1 MYNRLAAARRRYL
14 RTHKNGIYTGM
25 LLEEALEN
33 RLKAVGES
41 AQLMFDRLVEQMK
54 KAEGITEQLKA
65 EDQMEWV
72 ERMNNIR
79 QRAEEIVLNDL
90 IYN

>member
-1 MYNRLAAARRRYL
+1 MYNRL
-14 RTHKNGIYTGM
+14 